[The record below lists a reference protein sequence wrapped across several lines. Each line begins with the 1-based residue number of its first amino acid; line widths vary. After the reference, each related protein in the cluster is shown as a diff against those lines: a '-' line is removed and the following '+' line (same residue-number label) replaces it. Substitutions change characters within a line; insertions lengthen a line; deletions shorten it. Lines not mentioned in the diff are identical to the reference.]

1 MIEIA
6 VNNLAAA
13 TGARTVTGEADRVC
27 RGCVIDSRQVEE
39 GTIFVAFPGE
49 NVDGNDF
56 ASRAV
61 QSGAGAVVMTR
72 EPEAELVSLAQDKG
86 CAILLTDD
94 PEEFLLRLAHAY
106 RLELGCLVVGITGSI
121 GKTTTKDVLAA
132 VLAKRYRVWATKGNF
147 NNLIGMPLTVLSAPA
162 DTEVLVL
169 EMGMNHFHEIER
181 LSQVDVL
188 QSAELPDEQLDFD
201 NRAPARAAAFSPSGD
216 YVFVAQMEGKP
227 AQQMTAEIDW
237 MPMYEY
243 ISLGPDFLEIAV
255 KHANF
260 PLSFRHSS
268 ILNPQLPIHIDNG
281 KLV

>member
-94 PEEFLLRLAHAY
+94 PEEFLLRLAHTY

-181 LSQVDVL
+181 LSQ
-188 QSAELPDEQLDFD
+188 SANPNLAIVSKIGTSHIGILGSRE
-201 NRAPARAAAFSPSGD
+201 NIAPR
-216 YVFVAQMEGKP
+216 
-227 AQQMTAEIDW
+227 
-237 MPMYEY
+237 
-243 ISLGPDFLEIAV
+243 
-255 KHANF
+255 
-260 PLSFRHSS
+260 
-268 ILNPQLPIHIDNG
+268 
-281 KLV
+281 